1 MVLDISEIRYLEE
14 GFSGIHNVAM
24 ALTNYD
30 HIDKDW
36 RFSKM

>member
-14 GFSGIHNVAM
+14 GLPGIHNVAT

-30 HIDKDW
+30 HTDKDW